1 MDPAMNDSLDEHQYT
16 ILRQRAAPYLDD
28 AVLALYIIPFDAY
41 LIF

>member
-28 AVLALYIIPFDAY
+28 AVLALY
-41 LIF
+41 LIHYSI